1 MRKDKERFTR
11 RALFLILLKAIFF
24 GILGIN
30 FYRLQILS
38 KNKYQLLSDKN
49 RIRINILQAPRGIIT
64 ARDGEMIATN
74 AFTYNLSIDSSLER
88 QPIIDE
94 LTKFC
99 DIVQNISKVE
109 TKYQSSITLC
119 TGLNLDQIAKIES
132 NMKINSLVKI
142 NQSYKRVYQYKA
154 LTGYITG
161 YTGLQSKEEL
171 NDNDFKGNF
180 PVGKNGLEMEFDE
193 LLQGKHG
200 VQKVEV
206 NAFNRI
212 VREISLDESTQGETL
227 KTSIDLNLQSR
238 IAEINEGHRGIYL
251 VMDIE
256 SGQILA
262 MYSTPGYD
270 PNLFTDG
277 IKTND
282 WKKLISDPEKP
293 MMNRAISS
301 LYPPGSTFKMITLL
315 AILNLGISPHEN
327 IFCTGQYQIGTRTL
341 HCWKKYGHGK
351 INAYNALENSCN
363 IYFAVQSMKCGIDAI
378 RKVAKEFG
386 LGEKTGIELPFE
398 ATGLIPDKNWKMKK
412 YKKAWTIGDTV
423 NVSIGQG
430 YTLTTPI
437 QLITMAAR
445 IASEKII
452 KPTIIMSNNE
462 FSQISNRQHL
472 QIIRDG
478 MYNVMKKHHWENL
491 GIAGKTGTAQVI
503 SKRDA
508 KGKYGDHS
516 SFIGFAPYNGPK
528 YAVLTIAENA
538 GWGSE
543 TALPITKEIFRFLLK
558 K

>member
-11 RALFLILLKAIFF
+11 RALLLMLFKSIFF

-30 FYRLQILS
+30 FYKLQILS
-38 KNKYQLLSDKN
+38 KDKYQLLSDKN
-49 RIRINILQAPRGIIT
+49 RVRINILQAPRGVIT
-64 ARDGEMIATN
+64 DRYGEIIATN
-74 AFTYNLSIDSSLER
+74 AFTYNLSVDTTEEL

-99 DIVQNISKVE
+99 NIVQDIPK
-109 TKYQSSITLC
+109 TATRYQSSITLC
-119 TGLNLDQIAKIES
+119 TGLNWDQIAKIES

-142 NQSYKRVYQYKA
+142 NQSYKRVYPHQS

-161 YTGLQSKEEL
+161 YTGLRSKEEL
-171 NDNDFKGNF
+171 NKNDLKRNF
-180 PVGKNGLEMEFDE
+180 LVGKNGLEISCDE
-193 LLQGKHG
+193 ALQGKHG

-227 KTSIDLNLQSR
+227 KASIDLNLQTR
-238 IAEINEGHRGIYL
+238 ISEINKHNHGIYL
-251 VMDIE
+251 VMNIE
-256 SGQILA
+256 NGQILA

-277 IKTND
+277 IKTKD
-282 WKKLISDPEKP
+282 WRRLMNDPEKP
-293 MMNRAISS
+293 MVNRAICSM
-301 LYPPGSTFKMITLL
+301 YPPGSTFKMMTLL
-315 AILNLGISPHEN
+315 AILNSGILSHESVY
-327 IFCTGQYQIGTRTL
+327 CTGEYQIGTRTL

-363 IYFAVQSMKCGIDAI
+363 IYFAVQSMKCGINSIA
-378 RKVAKEFG
+378 KVAREFG
-386 LGEKTGIELPFE
+386 FGEKTGVELPFE
-398 ATGLIPDKNWKMKK
+398 STGLIPDKDWKMKR
-412 YKKAWTIGDTV
+412 YKKPWTVGDTV

-437 QLITMAAR
+437 QLITMTAR
-445 IASEKII
+445 IASGKVV
-452 KPTIIMSNNE
+452 KPTMVMSENE
-462 FSQISNRQHL
+462 FSEIHHTKHFN
-472 QIIRDG
+472 IIRDG
-478 MYNVMKKHHWENL
+478 MYNVMKNHHWENL

-508 KGKYGDHS
+508 KGTYGDHS
-516 SFIGFAPYNGPK
+516 SFVGFAPYDAPK

-543 TALPITKEIFRFLLK
+543 TALPITKEIFRYLLK
-558 K
+558 R